1 MTTEPAGRSTTVLS
15 MVDARAKLT
24 QLPEQLGDEPGVV
37 MVTRHGRQVLAI
49 LAWEDYEALI
59 ETLDIAGDPE
69 AMEQLHISVEQ
80 IKQGRM
86 RPIRELGK
94 ELGFE

>member
-1 MTTEPAGRSTTVLS
+1 MSEGSTGRTTTVLS

-24 QLPEQLGDEPGVV
+24 HLPEQLGDEPGVII
-37 MVTRHGRQVLAI
+37 VTRHGRQVLAI

-59 ETLDIAGDPE
+59 ETLDIVGDPE
-69 AMEQLHISVEQ
+69 AMEQLRVSSEHI
-80 IKQGRM
+80 KAGKM
-86 RPIRELGK
+86 RPVRELGK